1 MNQTPMR
8 LTLVISSL
16 ERGGAEKIMT
26 GLANAWAEQ
35 GRNVTLITLDQF
47 DVPAFPLHESV
58 TLRRLAFPAGGS
70 KHYMQAVLR
79 NFRKLRTLRR
89 AIRNSQPDVIVSF
102 IDIPNIVTL
111 LATRGL
117 GMPVI
122 VSERANPDLVHI
134 GWIWRVLRR
143 IIYPSASAL
152 VLQTN
157 ASSALLKS
165 KFKVRVCTIPNPVEF
180 LGKGQKETQISC
192 SQASCNLV
200 AMGRLVP
207 QKGFD
212 LLLNAFARI
221 SQHHPQWSLKIVGGG
236 PLRADLE
243 NQSEILGIR
252 DRVRFLGA
260 VSDPF
265 PIFHSADLFVLSS
278 RFEGFPNALCEAM
291 ACGVPPVSFDCPWG
305 PSEIIRDGV
314 DGLLVPPEDVPALAT
329 ALDRLMS
336 DAQERGRLASRAPEI
351 AMRFSRERI
360 LAMWDKLF
368 EGLLP
373 FDPVSR

>member
-1 MNQTPMR
+1 MR
-8 LTLVISSL
+8 LALVISSL
-16 ERGGAEKIMT
+16 ERGGAEKIISI
-26 GLANAWAEQ
+26 LANAWAEQ
-35 GRNVTLITLDQF
+35 GRIVTVITLDQF
-47 DVPAFPLHESV
+47 GAPAYSLHESV
-58 TLRRLAFPAGGS
+58 QLCRLAFPPGKS
-70 KHYMQAVLR
+70 KHSLQAVVK
-79 NFRKLRTLRR
+79 NFRKLRMLRN
-89 AIRNSQPDVIVSF
+89 AIRNSMADITLSF
-102 IDIPNIVTL
+102 IDTTNIVTL

-117 GMPVI
+117 HIPVI
-122 VSERANPDLVHI
+122 VSERANPELDNI
-134 GWIWRVLRR
+134 GQIWRILRQ
-143 IIYPSASAL
+143 ITYPLSRAL

-157 ASSALLKS
+157 ASAASLRGR
-165 KFKVRVCTIPNPVEF
+165 FKVRVCTIPNPVEF
-180 LGKGQKETQISC
+180 GGKGQKETQIS
-192 SQASCNLV
+192 STPASCNVV

-212 LLLNAFARI
+212 LLLKAFAHI

-236 PLRADLE
+236 PLRAELE

-252 DRVRFLGA
+252 DRVHFLGP

-291 ACGVPPVSFDCPWG
+291 ACGLPVISFDCPWG

-314 DGLLVPPEDVPALAT
+314 DGLLVPREDVPALAT

-351 AMRFSRERI
+351 GMRFGKERI
-360 LAMWDKLF
+360 LAMWDNLF
-368 EGLLP
+368 KELLP
-373 FDPVSR
+373 LGSVS